1 MPVRGRSG
9 PTAIDLPDFLTRAAI
24 WLSLV
29 SWTAAEALRL
39 SGGDARAGAARVFW
53 MAGALLALVHVALA
67 FHLHHAW
74 SHASALSET
83 ARQTRELL
91 GLSVGAGVYVNY
103 LFLAVWA
110 ADALWWW
117 ASPLR
122 YAARPRWLDLGV
134 RGFLLFI
141 FVNGAIV
148 FGRGPVRIAGVASL
162 LVLLL
167 AWWRGSEPALE
178 RA

>member
-1 MPVRGRSG
+1 MLSRHP
-9 PTAIDLPDFLTRAAI
+9 RAA
-24 WLSLV
+24 
-29 SWTAAEALRL
+29 RP
-39 SGGDARAGAARVFW
+39 GAARALW
-53 MAGALLALVHVALA
+53 TAGALLALVHVALA

-91 GLSVGAGVYVNY
+91 GVSAGAGVYVNY

-122 YAARPRWLDLGV
+122 YAGRPRMLDFGV
-134 RGFLLFI
+134 RGFLVFI

-148 FGRGPVRIAGVASL
+148 FGTGPVRIAGVASL

-167 AWWRGSEPALE
+167 AWWRGSEPALG